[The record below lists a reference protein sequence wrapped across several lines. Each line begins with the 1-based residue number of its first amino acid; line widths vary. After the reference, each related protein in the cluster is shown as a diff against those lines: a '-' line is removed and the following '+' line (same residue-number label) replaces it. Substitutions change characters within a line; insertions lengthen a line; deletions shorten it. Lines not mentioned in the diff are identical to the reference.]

1 MILLLIANAI
11 CDLTRIQIYIH
22 DGYFFFFTNVATIYK
37 HTHGRRTVS
46 WQAQTIRTYYRTKTE
61 RYKHTLLGCYPD
73 CTTWQLTAEQ
83 PYIAD
88 AGPSAQRY
96 SWRTTSAHPSLHLF
110 DAQTAQCDPSH
121 SSAEKLNN
129 GYESGKSASFFFVF
143 FFSFIPTL
151 GISS

>member
-22 DGYFFFFTNVATIYK
+22 DGYFFFLPMLQPSTNI
-37 HTHGRRTVS
+37 HTAEEVS

>member
-1 MILLLIANAI
+1 MLQPSTN
-11 CDLTRIQIYIH
+11 IH
-22 DGYFFFFTNVATIYK
+22 TAEE
-37 HTHGRRTVS
+37 VS

-143 FFSFIPTL
+143 FFH
-151 GISS
+151 SSQHLVSLLNVFQLQALMQCDRCALQ